1 MSLFAN
7 PSQNLKNAINWFNG
21 LRKEEQVSIL
31 TNLEENPEDLTN
43 EQNEQLTIIA
53 LEIASA
59 MPYGQNPIVTKFI
72 ELGLPQVHANLIVNA
87 ITTKSVLPKLD
98 AKKLLSLNDQHYEK
112 AIESVIVKLFIENN
126 PIDKILEYSGLD
138 NQILAASLRFIRDN
152 ILFLYLRGE
161 MAIDNLRKVLRDQ
174 LNFPDNR
181 IQILVNILEQNKETI
196 WRNFVFRNTQETYFK
211 MQVLE
216 RNQIELINQIQ
227 QLIQLLKGE
236 KEGASSQAQRPAH
249 IA

>member
-161 MAIDNLRKVLRDQ
+161 MAINNLRKVLRDQ

-211 MQVLE
+211 LQVLE

-236 KEGASSQAQRPAH
+236 KEGSSQAQRPAH

>member
-21 LRKEEQVSIL
+21 LRKDEQVSIL
-31 TNLEENPEDLTN
+31 TNLEENPEVLTN

-59 MPYGQNPIVTKFI
+59 MPYGQNPIITKFI

-98 AKKLLSLNDQHYEK
+98 AKKLLSLNDQHYER

-161 MAIDNLRKVLRDQ
+161 MAIDSLRKVLRDQ
-174 LNFPDNR
+174 LNFPENR

-216 RNQIELINQIQ
+216 RNQIELISQIQ

-236 KEGASSQAQRPAH
+236 KEGSSQAQRPAH

>member
-31 TNLEENPEDLTN
+31 TNLEENPEVLTN

-59 MPYGQNPIVTKFI
+59 MPYGQNPIITKFI

-98 AKKLLSLNDQHYEK
+98 AKKLLSLNDQYYEK

-126 PIDKILEYSGLD
+126 PIDKILEFSGLD

-161 MAIDNLRKVLRDQ
+161 MAIDSLRKVLRDQ
-174 LNFPDNR
+174 LNFPENR
-181 IQILVNILEQNKETI
+181 IKILVNILEQNKETI

-236 KEGASSQAQRPAH
+236 KEGSSQAQRPAH

>member
-7 PSQNLKNAINWFNG
+7 PSQNLKNAINWFNA

-31 TNLEENPEDLTN
+31 TNLEENPEDLTT

-53 LEIASA
+53 LEIAGA
-59 MPYGQNPIVTKFI
+59 IPYGQNPIIKKFI
-72 ELGLPQVHANLIVNA
+72 ELGLPQVHASLIVNA

-98 AKKLLSLNDQHYEK
+98 AMKLLSLNDQQYEK

-126 PIDKILEYSGLD
+126 PINKIQEYSGLD
-138 NQILAASLRFIRDN
+138 NQILGASLRFIRDN

-161 MAIDNLRKVLRDQ
+161 MTIDNLKKVLHDQ
-174 LNFPDNR
+174 LNFPENR
-181 IQILVNILEQNKETI
+181 IYILVNILEQNKETI
-196 WRNFVFRNTQETYFK
+196 WKNFVFRNTQETFFK

-216 RNQIELINQIQ
+216 RNQIELISQIQ
-227 QLIQLLKGE
+227 QLIQLLKGN
-236 KEGASSQAQRPAH
+236 KEGSSQEQRPAH

>member
-7 PSQNLKNAINWFNG
+7 PSENLKNAINWFNG

-161 MAIDNLRKVLRDQ
+161 MAINNLRKVLRDQ

-236 KEGASSQAQRPAH
+236 KEGVSSQAQRPAH

>member
-7 PSQNLKNAINWFNG
+7 PSQNLKNAINWFNA

-31 TNLEENPEDLTN
+31 TNLEENPEDLTT

-53 LEIASA
+53 LEIAGA
-59 MPYGQNPIVTKFI
+59 IPYGQNPIIKKFI
-72 ELGLPQVHANLIVNA
+72 ELGLPQVHASLIVNA

-98 AKKLLSLNDQHYEK
+98 AMKLLSLDDQQYEK

-126 PIDKILEYSGLD
+126 PINKIQEYSGLD
-138 NQILAASLRFIRDN
+138 NQILGASLRFIRDN

-161 MAIDNLRKVLRDQ
+161 MTIDNLKKVLHEQ
-174 LNFPDNR
+174 LNFPENR
-181 IQILVNILEQNKETI
+181 IYILVNILEQNKETI
-196 WRNFVFRNTQETYFK
+196 WKNFIFRNTQETFFK
-211 MQVLE
+211 IQVLE
-216 RNQIELINQIQ
+216 RNQIELISQIQ
-227 QLIQLLKGE
+227 QLIQLLKGN
-236 KEGASSQAQRPAH
+236 KEGSSQEQRPAH

>member
-1 MSLFAN
+1 MSLFVN

-43 EQNEQLTIIA
+43 EQNEQLTIFA
-53 LEIASA
+53 LEIAGA
-59 MPYGQNPIVTKFI
+59 IPYGQNPIVTKFI
-72 ELGLPQVHANLIVNA
+72 ELGLPQVHASLIVNA

-126 PIDKILEYSGLD
+126 PINKIQEYSGLD

-161 MAIDNLRKVLRDQ
+161 MAMDNLRKVLRDQ
-174 LNFPDNR
+174 LNFPENR
-181 IQILVNILEQNKETI
+181 IHILVNILEQNKETI

-216 RNQIELINQIQ
+216 RNQIELISQIQ
-227 QLIQLLKGE
+227 QLIQLLKGN
-236 KEGASSQAQRPAH
+236 KEGSSQEQRPAH

>member
-21 LRKEEQVSIL
+21 LEKEQQVSIL
-31 TNLEENPEDLTN
+31 TNLEQNPEDLTN

-53 LEIASA
+53 LEIAGA
-59 MPYGQNPIVTKFI
+59 IPYGQNPIIKKFI
-72 ELGLPQVHANLIVNA
+72 ELGLPQVHASLIVNA
-87 ITTKSVLPKLD
+87 IATKSVLPKLD
-98 AKKLLSLNDQHYEK
+98 AKKLLALNDQQYEK

-126 PIDKILEYSGLD
+126 PIDKILEYTGLD
-138 NQILAASLRFIRDN
+138 NQILGASLRFIRDN

-161 MAIDNLRKVLRDQ
+161 MAIDNLKKVLHDQ
-174 LNFPDNR
+174 LNFPEKR
-181 IQILVNILEQNKETI
+181 IQILVNILEQNKDTI
-196 WRNFVFRNTQETYFK
+196 WKNFVFRNTQENYFK

-227 QLIQLLKGE
+227 QLIQILKGS
-236 KEGASSQAQRPAH
+236 KEGSSQEQRPAH

>member
-7 PSQNLKNAINWFNG
+7 PSQNLKNAINWFNA

-31 TNLEENPEDLTN
+31 TNLEENPEDLTT

-53 LEIASA
+53 LEIAGA
-59 MPYGQNPIVTKFI
+59 IPYGENPIIKKFI
-72 ELGLPQVHANLIVNA
+72 ELGLPQVHASLIVNA

-98 AKKLLSLNDQHYEK
+98 AMKLLSLDDQQYEK

-126 PIDKILEYSGLD
+126 PINKIQEYSGLD
-138 NQILAASLRFIRDN
+138 NQILGASLRFIRDN

-161 MAIDNLRKVLRDQ
+161 MTIDNLKKVLHDQ
-174 LNFPDNR
+174 LNFPENR
-181 IQILVNILEQNKETI
+181 IYILVNILEQNKETI
-196 WRNFVFRNTQETYFK
+196 WKNFVFRNTQETFFK

-216 RNQIELINQIQ
+216 RNQIELISQIQ
-227 QLIQLLKGE
+227 QLIQLLKGN
-236 KEGASSQAQRPAH
+236 KEGSSQEQRPAH

>member
-21 LRKEEQVSIL
+21 LEKEQQVSIL

-53 LEIASA
+53 LEIAGA
-59 MPYGQNPIVTKFI
+59 IPYGQNPIIKKFI
-72 ELGLPQVHANLIVNA
+72 ELGLPQVHASLIVNA
-87 ITTKSVLPKLD
+87 IATKSVLPKLD
-98 AKKLLSLNDQHYEK
+98 AKKLLALNDQQYEK
-112 AIESVIVKLFIENN
+112 AIECVIVKLFIENN
-126 PIDKILEYSGLD
+126 PIDKILEYTGLD
-138 NQILAASLRFIRDN
+138 NQILGASLRFIRDN

-161 MAIDNLRKVLRDQ
+161 MAIDNLRKVLHDQ
-174 LNFPDNR
+174 LNFPEKR

-196 WRNFVFRNTQETYFK
+196 WKNFVFRNTQETYFK

-227 QLIQLLKGE
+227 QLIQILKGS
-236 KEGASSQAQRPAH
+236 KEGSSQEQRPAH

>member
-72 ELGLPQVHANLIVNA
+72 ELGLPQVHASLIVNA

-98 AKKLLSLNDQHYEK
+98 AKKLLSLNDQHYEN

-174 LNFPDNR
+174 LNFPENR

-236 KEGASSQAQRPAH
+236 KEGSSQAQRPAH

>member
-21 LRKEEQVSIL
+21 LRKDEQVSIL
-31 TNLEENPEDLTN
+31 TNLEENPEVLTN

-59 MPYGQNPIVTKFI
+59 MPYGQNPIITKFI
-72 ELGLPQVHANLIVNA
+72 ELGLPQVHASLIVNA

-174 LNFPDNR
+174 LNFPENR

-216 RNQIELINQIQ
+216 RNQIELISQIQ

-236 KEGASSQAQRPAH
+236 KEGSSQAQRPAH

>member
-21 LRKEEQVSIL
+21 LEKEQQVSIL
-31 TNLEENPEDLTN
+31 TNLEQNPEELTN

-53 LEIASA
+53 LEIAGA
-59 MPYGQNPIVTKFI
+59 IPYGQNPIIKKFI
-72 ELGLPQVHANLIVNA
+72 ELGLPQVHASLIVNA
-87 ITTKSVLPKLD
+87 IATKSVLPKLD
-98 AKKLLSLNDQHYEK
+98 AKKLLALNDQQYEK

-126 PIDKILEYSGLD
+126 PIDKILEYTGLD
-138 NQILAASLRFIRDN
+138 NQILGASLRFIRDN

-161 MAIDNLRKVLRDQ
+161 MAIDNLRKVLHDQ
-174 LNFPDNR
+174 LNFPEKR
-181 IQILVNILEQNKETI
+181 IHILVNILEQNKETI
-196 WRNFVFRNTQETYFK
+196 WKNFVFRNTQETFFK

-227 QLIQLLKGE
+227 QLIQILKGN
-236 KEGASSQAQRPAH
+236 KEGSSQEQRPAH

>member
-31 TNLEENPEDLTN
+31 TNLEENPEVLTN

-59 MPYGQNPIVTKFI
+59 MPYGQNPIITKFI

-98 AKKLLSLNDQHYEK
+98 AKKLLALNDQQYEK

-126 PIDKILEYSGLD
+126 PIDKILEYTGLD
-138 NQILAASLRFIRDN
+138 NQILGASLRFIRDN

-161 MAIDNLRKVLRDQ
+161 MAIDNLRKVLHDQ
-174 LNFPDNR
+174 LNFPEKR
-181 IQILVNILEQNKETI
+181 IHILVNILEQNKETI
-196 WRNFVFRNTQETYFK
+196 WKNFVFRNTQETYFK

-227 QLIQLLKGE
+227 QLIQILKGN
-236 KEGASSQAQRPAH
+236 KEGSSQEQRPAH

>member
-161 MAIDNLRKVLRDQ
+161 MAINNLRKVLRDQ

>member
-7 PSQNLKNAINWFNG
+7 PSQNLKNAINWFNA

-31 TNLEENPEDLTN
+31 TNLEENPEDLTT

-53 LEIASA
+53 LEIAGA
-59 MPYGQNPIVTKFI
+59 IPYGQNPIIKKFI
-72 ELGLPQVHANLIVNA
+72 ELGLPQVHASLIVNA

-98 AKKLLSLNDQHYEK
+98 AMKLLSLDDQQYEK

-126 PIDKILEYSGLD
+126 PINKIQEYSGLD
-138 NQILAASLRFIRDN
+138 NQILGASLRFIRDN

-161 MAIDNLRKVLRDQ
+161 MTIDNLKKVLHDQ
-174 LNFPDNR
+174 LNFPENR
-181 IQILVNILEQNKETI
+181 IYILVNILEQNKETI
-196 WRNFVFRNTQETYFK
+196 WKNFVFRNTQETFFK

-216 RNQIELINQIQ
+216 RNQIELISQIQ
-227 QLIQLLKGE
+227 QLIQLLKGN
-236 KEGASSQAQRPAH
+236 KDGSSQEQRPAH

>member
-7 PSQNLKNAINWFNG
+7 PSQNLKNAINWFNA

-31 TNLEENPEDLTN
+31 TNLEENPEDLTT

-53 LEIASA
+53 LEIAGA
-59 MPYGQNPIVTKFI
+59 IPYGQNPIIKKFI
-72 ELGLPQVHANLIVNA
+72 ELGLPQVHASLIVNA

-98 AKKLLSLNDQHYEK
+98 AMKLLSLDDQQYEK

-126 PIDKILEYSGLD
+126 PINKIQEYSGLD
-138 NQILAASLRFIRDN
+138 NQILGASLRFIRDN

-161 MAIDNLRKVLRDQ
+161 MTIDNLKKVLHDR
-174 LNFPDNR
+174 LNFPENR
-181 IQILVNILEQNKETI
+181 IYILVNILEQNKETI
-196 WRNFVFRNTQETYFK
+196 WKNFVFRNTQETFFK

-216 RNQIELINQIQ
+216 RNQIELISQIQ
-227 QLIQLLKGE
+227 QLIQLLKGN
-236 KEGASSQAQRPAH
+236 KEGSSQEQRPAH

>member
-21 LRKEEQVSIL
+21 LEKEQQVSIL
-31 TNLEENPEDLTN
+31 TNLEQNPEDLTN

-53 LEIASA
+53 LEIAGA
-59 MPYGQNPIVTKFI
+59 IPYGQNPIIKKFI
-72 ELGLPQVHANLIVNA
+72 ELGLPQVHASLIVNA
-87 ITTKSVLPKLD
+87 IATKSVLPKLD
-98 AKKLLSLNDQHYEK
+98 AKKLLALNDQQYEK

-126 PIDKILEYSGLD
+126 PIDKILEYTGLD
-138 NQILAASLRFIRDN
+138 NQILGASLRFIRDN

-161 MAIDNLRKVLRDQ
+161 MAIDNLRKVLHDQ
-174 LNFPDNR
+174 LNFPEKR
-181 IQILVNILEQNKETI
+181 IQILVNILEQNKEII
-196 WRNFVFRNTQETYFK
+196 WKNFVFRNTQETYFK

-227 QLIQLLKGE
+227 QLIQILKGY
-236 KEGASSQAQRPAH
+236 KEGSSQEQRPAH

>member
-7 PSQNLKNAINWFNG
+7 PSQNLKNAINWFNA

-31 TNLEENPEDLTN
+31 TNLEENPEDLTT

-53 LEIASA
+53 LEIAGA
-59 MPYGQNPIVTKFI
+59 IPYGQNPIIKKFI
-72 ELGLPQVHANLIVNA
+72 ELGLPQVHASLIVNA

-98 AKKLLSLNDQHYEK
+98 AMKLLSLDDQQYEK

-126 PIDKILEYSGLD
+126 PINKIQEYSGLD
-138 NQILAASLRFIRDN
+138 NQILGASLRFIRDN

-161 MAIDNLRKVLRDQ
+161 MTIDNLRKVLHDQ
-174 LNFPDNR
+174 LNFPEKR
-181 IQILVNILEQNKETI
+181 IHILVNILEQNKETI
-196 WRNFVFRNTQETYFK
+196 WKNFIFRNTQETYFK
-211 MQVLE
+211 LQGLE
-216 RNQIELINQIQ
+216 RNQIELISQIQ
-227 QLIQLLKGE
+227 QLIQLLKGN
-236 KEGASSQAQRPAH
+236 KEGSSQEQRPAH

>member
-7 PSQNLKNAINWFNG
+7 PSQNLKNAINWFNT

-31 TNLEENPEDLTN
+31 TNLEENPEDLTT

-53 LEIASA
+53 LEIAGA
-59 MPYGQNPIVTKFI
+59 IPYGQNPIIKKFI
-72 ELGLPQVHANLIVNA
+72 ELGLPQVHASLIVNA

-98 AKKLLSLNDQHYEK
+98 AMKLLSLDDQQYEK

-126 PIDKILEYSGLD
+126 PINKIQEYSGLD
-138 NQILAASLRFIRDN
+138 NQILGASLRFIRDN

-161 MAIDNLRKVLRDQ
+161 MTIDNLKKVLHDQ
-174 LNFPDNR
+174 LNFPENR
-181 IQILVNILEQNKETI
+181 IYILVNILEQNKETI
-196 WRNFVFRNTQETYFK
+196 WKNFVFRNTQETFFK

-216 RNQIELINQIQ
+216 RNQIELISQIQ
-227 QLIQLLKGE
+227 QLIQLLKGN
-236 KEGASSQAQRPAH
+236 KEGSSQEQRPAH

>member
-21 LRKEEQVSIL
+21 LEKEQQVSIL
-31 TNLEENPEDLTN
+31 TNLEENPEVLTN

-53 LEIASA
+53 LEIAGA
-59 MPYGQNPIVTKFI
+59 IPYGQNPIIKKFI
-72 ELGLPQVHANLIVNA
+72 ELGLPQVHASLIVNA
-87 ITTKSVLPKLD
+87 IATKSVLPKLD
-98 AKKLLSLNDQHYEK
+98 AKKLLALNDQQYEK

-126 PIDKILEYSGLD
+126 PIDKILEYTGLD
-138 NQILAASLRFIRDN
+138 NQILGASLRFIRDN

-161 MAIDNLRKVLRDQ
+161 MAIDNLRKVLHDQ
-174 LNFPDNR
+174 LNFPEKR

-196 WRNFVFRNTQETYFK
+196 WKNFVFRNTQETYFK

-227 QLIQLLKGE
+227 QLIQILKG
-236 KEGASSQAQRPAH
+236 
-249 IA
+249 

>member
-21 LRKEEQVSIL
+21 LRKDEQVSIL
-31 TNLEENPEDLTN
+31 TNLEENPEVLTN

-59 MPYGQNPIVTKFI
+59 MPYGQNPIITKFI
-72 ELGLPQVHANLIVNA
+72 ELGLPQIHASLIVNA

-161 MAIDNLRKVLRDQ
+161 MAIDSLRKVLRDQ
-174 LNFPDNR
+174 LNFPENR

-236 KEGASSQAQRPAH
+236 KEGSSQAQRPAH

>member
-21 LRKEEQVSIL
+21 LEKEQQVSIL
-31 TNLEENPEDLTN
+31 TNLEENPEVLTN

-53 LEIASA
+53 LEIAGA
-59 MPYGQNPIVTKFI
+59 IPYGQNPIIKKFI
-72 ELGLPQVHANLIVNA
+72 ELGLPQVHASLIVNA
-87 ITTKSVLPKLD
+87 IATKSVLPKLD
-98 AKKLLSLNDQHYEK
+98 AKKLLALNDQQYEK

-126 PIDKILEYSGLD
+126 PIDKILEYTGLD
-138 NQILAASLRFIRDN
+138 NQILGASLRFIRDN

-161 MAIDNLRKVLRDQ
+161 MAIDNLRKVLHDQ
-174 LNFPDNR
+174 LNFPEKR

-196 WRNFVFRNTQETYFK
+196 WKNFVFRNTQETYFK

-227 QLIQLLKGE
+227 QLIQILKGY
-236 KEGASSQAQRPAH
+236 KEGSTQEQRPAH

>member
-7 PSQNLKNAINWFNG
+7 PSQNLKNAINWFNA

-31 TNLEENPEDLTN
+31 TNLEENPEDLTT

-53 LEIASA
+53 LEIAGA
-59 MPYGQNPIVTKFI
+59 IPYGQNPIIKKFI
-72 ELGLPQVHANLIVNA
+72 ELGLPQVHASLIVNA

-98 AKKLLSLNDQHYEK
+98 AMKLLSLNDQQYEK

-126 PIDKILEYSGLD
+126 PINKIQEYSGLD

-161 MAIDNLRKVLRDQ
+161 MTIDNLKKVLHEQ
-174 LNFPDNR
+174 LNFPENR
-181 IQILVNILEQNKETI
+181 IYILVNILEQNKETI
-196 WRNFVFRNTQETYFK
+196 WKNFIFRNTQETFFK
-211 MQVLE
+211 IQVLE
-216 RNQIELINQIQ
+216 RNQIELISQIQ
-227 QLIQLLKGE
+227 QLIQLLKGN
-236 KEGASSQAQRPAH
+236 KEGSSQEQRPAH

>member
-7 PSQNLKNAINWFNG
+7 PSQNLKNAINWFNA

-31 TNLEENPEDLTN
+31 TKLEENPEDLTT

-53 LEIASA
+53 LEIAGA
-59 MPYGQNPIVTKFI
+59 IPYGQNPIIKKFI
-72 ELGLPQVHANLIVNA
+72 ELGLPQVHASLIVNA

-98 AKKLLSLNDQHYEK
+98 AMKLLSLDDQQYEK

-126 PIDKILEYSGLD
+126 PINKIQEYSGLD
-138 NQILAASLRFIRDN
+138 NQILGASLRFIRDN

-161 MAIDNLRKVLRDQ
+161 MTIDNLKKVLHDQ
-174 LNFPDNR
+174 LNFPENR
-181 IQILVNILEQNKETI
+181 IYILVNILEQNKETI
-196 WRNFVFRNTQETYFK
+196 WKNFVFRNTQETFFK

-216 RNQIELINQIQ
+216 RNQIELISQIQ
-227 QLIQLLKGE
+227 QLIQLLKGN
-236 KEGASSQAQRPAH
+236 KEGSSQEQRPAH

>member
-7 PSQNLKNAINWFNG
+7 PSQNLKNAINWFNA

-31 TNLEENPEDLTN
+31 TNLEENPEDLTT

-53 LEIASA
+53 LEIAGA
-59 MPYGQNPIVTKFI
+59 IPYGQNPIIKKFI
-72 ELGLPQVHANLIVNA
+72 ELGLPQVHASLIVNA

-98 AKKLLSLNDQHYEK
+98 AMKLLSLDDQQYEK

-126 PIDKILEYSGLD
+126 PINKIQEYSGLD
-138 NQILAASLRFIRDN
+138 NQILGASLRFIRDN

-161 MAIDNLRKVLRDQ
+161 MTIDNLKKVLHEQ
-174 LNFPDNR
+174 LNFPENR
-181 IQILVNILEQNKETI
+181 IYILVNILEQNKETI
-196 WRNFVFRNTQETYFK
+196 WKNFVFRNTQETFFK

-216 RNQIELINQIQ
+216 RNQIELISQIQ
-227 QLIQLLKGE
+227 QLIQLLKGN
-236 KEGASSQAQRPAH
+236 KEGSSQEQRPAH

>member
-21 LRKEEQVSIL
+21 LEKEQQVSIL
-31 TNLEENPEDLTN
+31 TNLEENPEVLTN

-53 LEIASA
+53 LEIAGA
-59 MPYGQNPIVTKFI
+59 IPYGQNPIIKKFI
-72 ELGLPQVHANLIVNA
+72 ELGLPQVHASLIVNA
-87 ITTKSVLPKLD
+87 IATKSVLPKLD
-98 AKKLLSLNDQHYEK
+98 AKKLLALNDQQYEK

-126 PIDKILEYSGLD
+126 PIDKILEYTGLD
-138 NQILAASLRFIRDN
+138 NQILGASLRFIRDN

-161 MAIDNLRKVLRDQ
+161 MAIDNLRKVLHDQ
-174 LNFPDNR
+174 LNFPEKR
-181 IQILVNILEQNKETI
+181 ILILVNILEQNKETI
-196 WRNFVFRNTQETYFK
+196 WKNFVFRNTQETYFK

-227 QLIQLLKGE
+227 QLIQILKGY
-236 KEGASSQAQRPAH
+236 KEGSTQEQRPAH

>member
-31 TNLEENPEDLTN
+31 TNLEENPEVLTN

-59 MPYGQNPIVTKFI
+59 MPYGQNPIITKFI
-72 ELGLPQVHANLIVNA
+72 ELGLPQVHASLIVNA

-98 AKKLLSLNDQHYEK
+98 AKKLLSLNDQYYEK

-126 PIDKILEYSGLD
+126 PIDKILEFSGLD

-161 MAIDNLRKVLRDQ
+161 MAIDSLRKVLRDQ
-174 LNFPDNR
+174 LNFPENR

-216 RNQIELINQIQ
+216 RNQIELISQIQ

-236 KEGASSQAQRPAH
+236 KEGSSQAQRPAH

>member
-1 MSLFAN
+1 MSLFPN
-7 PSQNLKNAINWFNG
+7 PSQNLKNAINWFNA

-31 TNLEENPEDLTN
+31 TNLEENPEDLTT

-53 LEIASA
+53 LEIAGA
-59 MPYGQNPIVTKFI
+59 IPYGQNPIIKKFI
-72 ELGLPQVHANLIVNA
+72 ELGLPQVHASLIVNA

-98 AKKLLSLNDQHYEK
+98 AMKLLSLNDQQYEK

-126 PIDKILEYSGLD
+126 PINKIQEYSGLD
-138 NQILAASLRFIRDN
+138 NQILGASLRFIRDN

-161 MAIDNLRKVLRDQ
+161 MTIDNLKKVLHDR
-174 LNFPDNR
+174 LNFPENR
-181 IQILVNILEQNKETI
+181 IYILVNILEQNKETI
-196 WRNFVFRNTQETYFK
+196 WKNFVFRNTQETFFK

-216 RNQIELINQIQ
+216 RNQIELISQIQ
-227 QLIQLLKGE
+227 QLIQLLKGN
-236 KEGASSQAQRPAH
+236 KEGSSQEQRPAH